1 MVNGQYS
8 KSLGKIIGKF
18 EAGLDLGHWAK
29 TPDDENQYGV
39 TAMIFAEFRV
49 RSMKGRPQEVCAEA
63 SSLKMPLHA

>member
-39 TAMIFAEFRV
+39 TAMIFAELGCDR
-49 RSMKGRPQEVCAEA
+49 
-63 SSLKMPLHA
+63 